1 MYLQKEKWKKR
12 MPLLAA
18 FFLPLLI
25 SILVCIDHSVYPFG
39 EECILHVDMYHQYC
53 PFFTELM
60 QKLKSGGS
68 LLYSFHIGLGSDFTS
83 LFAYYLA
90 SPMNWL
96 LLIWPKNHVIE
107 FMTILILLKIALSG
121 LAFGYYLREHFGKND
136 ISLSLFATAYALS
149 GFVAAYSWNIMW
161 MDCIFLTPLIVLGLE
176 RLVKEEKCIL
186 YTITLALS
194 ILTNYY
200 ISIMI
205 CLFLVLYFVILW
217 FEERKN
223 KGKSILW
230 FTVCSLLAG
239 GMGAVLLIPEIKI
252 LGYSG
257 SSGIS
262 FPKEVEWYFNIIAEL
277 SRSCVITEPYTG
289 RDHWPN
295 IYCGVWMLLFVVLY
309 ILNRKISWKKKIPRV
324 LLLAFFVV
332 SFANNMLDFIWHGLH
347 FPDSLPGRQSFLFI
361 FLLLCIG
368 YETFLYLKGTK
379 LFHIGIALVVS
390 MLLLL
395 AGKYVSDETLV
406 DGDAFIMTAV
416 LLGCYAVILVLY
428 LTGNRGV
435 KRGMRDL
442 LFAVMIVELTL
453 NFDLTGLDT
462 TSRSAYVAS
471 KEDYQNVLDQISES
485 EEKENDAVFYRVE
498 ELERKTKND
507 AALYQYNSAT
517 QFSSL
522 MNIQVSHFY
531 RKLGME
537 GGKNFYCINGAT
549 PLSQALLSVKY
560 VIADNPDEAG
570 PLRSLVAHSG
580 NAYVYENKYSL
591 PLGFMVEENVE
602 DNWNLDIG
610 NEMGVLNQ
618 LADLLDAKEEMF
630 TKTDGTHET
639 TQDGETTFVVQEDG
653 YLYATYENRTVDN
666 LTEKTSD
673 GRTRSFTKCSHG
685 YTLELGYLK
694 AGTTVSITNEDGA
707 CIPMQFYT
715 LNEKSVQ
722 EAFETLNSQTMKLT
736 SFSDTKVSGEIEVT
750 KAGRFVVSIPNEEG
764 WTLFVDGKK
773 VETQSFADTFL
784 SVPLEKGTHQ
794 ICLTYCTPGL
804 KEGAAI
810 SLASV
815 VIFWGIVYGRR
826 KRKNER
832 TTIVNEKEMCE
843 HSDSLLQRTGDITY
857 NLSGDYGCD
866 ENDSGI

>member
-1 MYLQKEKWKKR
+1 
-12 MPLLAA
+12 
-18 FFLPLLI
+18 
-25 SILVCIDHSVYPFG
+25 
-39 EECILHVDMYHQYC
+39 
-53 PFFTELM
+53 
-60 QKLKSGGS
+60 
-68 LLYSFHIGLGSDFTS
+68 
-83 LFAYYLA
+83 
-90 SPMNWL
+90 
-96 LLIWPKNHVIE
+96 
-107 FMTILILLKIALSG
+107 
-121 LAFGYYLREHFGKND
+121 
-136 ISLSLFATAYALS
+136 
-149 GFVAAYSWNIMW
+149 
-161 MDCIFLTPLIVLGLE
+161 
-176 RLVKEEKCIL
+176 
-186 YTITLALS
+186 
-194 ILTNYY
+194 
-200 ISIMI
+200 
-205 CLFLVLYFVILW
+205 
-217 FEERKN
+217 
-223 KGKSILW
+223 
-230 FTVCSLLAG
+230 
-239 GMGAVLLIPEIKI
+239 
-252 LGYSG
+252 
-257 SSGIS
+257 
-262 FPKEVEWYFNIIAEL
+262 
-277 SRSCVITEPYTG
+277 
-289 RDHWPN
+289 
-295 IYCGVWMLLFVVLY
+295 MLLFVVLY

-368 YETFLYLKGTK
+368 YETFLHLKGTK

-416 LLGCYAVILVLY
+416 LLGCYAVILVLC
-428 LTGNRGV
+428 LTGNHGV

-471 KEDYQNVLDQISES
+471 KEDYQNVLEQISES
-485 EEKENDAVFYRVE
+485 EEKENDAAFYRVE

-522 MNIQVSHFY
+522 MNIQVSRFY

-570 PLRSLVAHSG
+570 PLRTLVAHSG

-591 PLGFMVEENVE
+591 PLGFMVEENVA
-602 DNWNLDIG
+602 DNWNLEIG

-618 LADLLDAKEEMF
+618 LADLLGAKEEMF

-639 TQDGETTFVVQEDG
+639 TQNGETTFVVQEDG

-722 EAFETLNSQTMKLT
+722 EAFDTLNSQTMQLT

-794 ICLTYCTPGL
+794 ICLIYCTPGL

-815 VIFWGIVYGRR
+815 VIFLGYCLWEKKKE
-826 KRKNER
+826 KRK
-832 TTIVNEKEMCE
+832 
-843 HSDSLLQRTGDITY
+843 DY
-857 NLSGDYGCD
+857 NCK
-866 ENDSGI
+866 

>member
-12 MPLLAA
+12 APLLAA

-25 SILVCIDHSVYPFG
+25 SVLVCMDHSVYPFG

-60 QKLKSGGS
+60 QKLKSGSS

-83 LFAYYLA
+83 LMAYYLA

-96 LLIWPKNHVIE
+96 LLLCPKNHVIE

-121 LAFGYYLREHFGKND
+121 LTFGYYLKEHFGKND
-136 ISLSLFATAYALS
+136 VSLSLFATAYALS
-149 GFVAAYSWNIMW
+149 GFVAAYNWNIMW
-161 MDCIFLTPLIVLGLE
+161 MDCIFLTPLIILGLE

-217 FEERKN
+217 IEEKKN

-230 FTVCSLLAG
+230 FTICSLLAG
-239 GMGAVLLIPEIKI
+239 GMGAVLLIPEVKI

-295 IYCGVWMLLFVVLY
+295 LYCGVFMLLFVVLY
-309 ILNRKISWKKKIPRV
+309 VLNRKISWKKKLPRV
-324 LLLAFFVV
+324 LLLAFFVI
-332 SFANNMLDFIWHGLH
+332 SFANNVLDFIWHGLH
-347 FPDSLPGRQSFLFI
+347 FPDSLPGRQSFLFV
-361 FLLLCIG
+361 FLMLSIG
-368 YETFLYLKGTK
+368 YETFLHLRGTK
-379 LFHIGIALVVS
+379 LFHIGIALLAS

-395 AGKYVSDETLV
+395 AGKYVTDETLV

-416 LLGCYAVILVLY
+416 LLGCYAVLLAFY
-428 LTGNRGV
+428 LTGKRGV
-435 KRGMRDL
+435 KKWMRN
-442 LFAVMIVELTL
+442 LFYVVMLVELTL
-453 NFDLTGLDT
+453 NFDLTSFDT
-462 TSRSAYVAS
+462 TSRTAYVAQ
-471 KEDYQNVLDQISES
+471 KEDYENVLEQVSAS
-485 EEKENDAVFYRVE
+485 EKEENGTSFYRME

-522 MNIQVSHFY
+522 MNIQVSRFY

-549 PLSQALLSVKY
+549 PLLEALLSVKY

-570 PLRSLVAHSG
+570 PLRTLAAKSG
-580 NAYVYENKYSL
+580 DTYVYENKYVL
-591 PLGFMVEENVE
+591 PLGFMMEEDVV
-602 DNWNLDIG
+602 DNWNLENG
-610 NEMGVLNQ
+610 NEIAVQNR
-618 LADLLDAKEEMF
+618 LADLLGAKEEML
-630 TKTDGTHET
+630 TKADGTYAAT
-639 TQDGETTFVVQEDG
+639 TDGETTFVVQEDG

-666 LTEKTSD
+666 LTEKVSD

-685 YTLELGYLK
+685 YTLELGYMK
-694 AGTTVSITNEDGA
+694 AGTTVTITNEENV
-707 CIPMQFYT
+707 CIPMQFYM
-715 LNEKSVQ
+715 LNEESVQ
-722 EAFETLNSQTMKLT
+722 TAFETLNRQTMQLT
-736 SFSDTKVSGEIEVT
+736 SFSDTKVSGSIDVT
-750 KAGRFVVSIPNEEG
+750 KAGRFIVSIPNEEG
-764 WTLFVDGKK
+764 WSLFVDGKE
-773 VETQSFADTFL
+773 VETESFADTFI

-794 ICLTYCTPGL
+794 ICLRYHTPGL

-810 SLASV
+810 SLVSV
-815 VIFWGIVYGRR
+815 LIFGGIVFGRR

-832 TTIVNEKEMCE
+832 TTIVNEKEMFE

-857 NLSGDYGCD
+857 HLSGNHGCD
-866 ENDSGI
+866 ENNTGI